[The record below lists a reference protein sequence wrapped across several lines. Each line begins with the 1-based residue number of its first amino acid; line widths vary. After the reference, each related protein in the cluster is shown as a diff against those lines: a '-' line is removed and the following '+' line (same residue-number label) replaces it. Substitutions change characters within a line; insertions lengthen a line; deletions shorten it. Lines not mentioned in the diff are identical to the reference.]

1 MKQKIQRFLAIL
13 IAALWV
19 TTVYAIDAPE
29 TLCIKGWKVND
40 SGWGL
45 IDQNEKVT
53 LDNGVAFHFNVSLSE
68 GNIFKFQ
75 PKAGGGEYCS
85 GIGNGLNKA
94 STIETR
100 YDMELTSNDTGA
112 WQLDRGGDVSI
123 TCYFPTSGDKA
134 SVYVKTGSNNWW
146 TPDGTTIE
154 PAEVPND
161 LYIIGTVNGGTWDV
175 SNPGSVKGVKN
186 GNVFTFTNIKLNK
199 QTWGASFVFQTEPAR
214 TQNHP
219 KAEEIYGCDKSSD
232 VNFDNIVNTDNSLKV
247 VKQTGYK
254 NGTDGGHGWNTT
266 SKFGP
271 FDITVTFAEDG
282 TAQLKIK
289 DHQETVETP
298 EHLYMI
304 GNVMVGDVAQNWNTS
319 NSSLAGVK
327 DGNNFVFS
335 NVELVASDDNNSY
348 FRFADTNN
356 SIGGDGVKSWTPNNQ
371 SNADAVSGENTMYDV
386 TGSTDGKWKLAPG
399 NYDITVHFEAG
410 KTYFTYVKKAEPG
423 SVPDELYIR
432 GHVNG
437 SEWNKNFKGEK
448 TNDYTF
454 LFEGVSMTGWTNSS
468 VSTFR
473 FHKDPTGDG
482 TGNGLAYGTADPND
496 LAVQYDGAHN
506 ALTTYD
512 ATNKY
517 GWKINNGEYDITVHF
532 DDPENPYFTIAT
544 ARQPYYFVGDM
555 NNWFSSEFTT
565 NNDKFENTTNYY
577 TKNADGSYSYTP
589 GTGSWNLIVRVFDM
603 KDDMP
608 SWKFRFIGPLD
619 YTATDANGNVETG
632 ENWYKFDRFPDGIM
646 NGQFKIN
653 DGAGVWTG
661 HSWGNAK
668 SVGGDNNKK
677 EWDDFK
683 AYYYNSFSE
692 KDIKNGTVYGSTMM
706 VKDGGQ
712 NLLMQC
718 GGVAN
723 AAVYFTPDD
732 GGKIIVKGEPIN
744 YYIFYGL
751 KHEEGMDQKNGED
764 WIRAQINADK
774 PNVNNYY
781 LPGVWY
787 GDKFNDSWAFD
798 DKKSILDPTKAYA
811 SGQAASLPYY
821 DANGNRAEHMN
832 IRDRQ
837 LSDGTTE
844 PGGIDL
850 VKVDL
855 TKTGTELENELK
867 KVINAEYSTGESVWT
882 GEQIIKGIV
891 DNKKLPDGR
900 DVSEYDYIYIQRI
913 PAGFESPAGKSYTM
927 MFNKKNNH
935 YAGGTYIVRPE
946 HKYFFNGEPVHVH
959 VDFSDVAIW
968 FDVKVSY
975 RIFAYDAQNKTIVV
989 NADESGSE
997 NHKVIYNQNQ
1007 MPKPTQDEDG
1017 DAKNFGW
1024 VALEDKGECT
1034 AWHGNAHDDHEAS
1047 KDGYKWNYRDV
1058 TAGKSGSQMR
1068 AEAADSRF
1076 AVNDKYGKGFVQLK
1090 VEYTKKPGVDYT
1102 GTDWDGTV
1110 QQAVFYTPSALNP
1123 EIADTRLQLDL
1134 KDKFIVMEANDPIMT
1149 GIEGIT
1155 IEDVD
1160 MEEVENTAAPVY
1172 YNLQGVRV
1180 AKPTKGIFI
1189 EVRGSESKKVLF
1201 E

>member
-1 MKQKIQRFLAIL
+1 MNPTTLEDIYL
-13 IAALWV
+13 I
-19 TTVYAIDAPE
+19 
-29 TLCIKGWKVND
+29 GWKVNNTD
-40 SGWGL
+40 WDYNKSNDDLKNNGQGTVSVTEREDGKIYHINANNWTESHWFAFKANTGKYL
-45 IDQNEKVT
+45 VNLHNDQEKVKYDT
-53 LDNGVAFHFNVSLSE
+53 PFNVQWSDKRDNGNQFKLDVADGKIEVSVSIYIPAEE
-68 GNIFKFQ
+68 GGQMQAIIKQ
-75 PKAGGGEYCS
+75 
-85 GIGNGLNKA
+85 GLNNW
-94 STIETR
+94 
-100 YDMELTSNDTGA
+100 YDFTS
-112 WQLDRGGDVSI
+112 V
-123 TCYFPTSGDKA
+123 
-134 SVYVKTGSNNWW
+134 
-146 TPDGTTIE
+146 
-154 PAEVPND
+154 EVPE
-161 LYIIGTVNGGTWDV
+161 
-175 SNPGSVKGVKN
+175 
-186 GNVFTFTNIKLNK
+186 
-199 QTWGASFVFQTEPAR
+199 A
-214 TQNHP
+214 
-219 KAEEIYGCDKSSD
+219 
-232 VNFDNIVNTDNSLKV
+232 
-247 VKQTGYK
+247 
-254 NGTDGGHGWNTT
+254 
-266 SKFGP
+266 
-271 FDITVTFAEDG
+271 
-282 TAQLKIK
+282 
-289 DHQETVETP
+289 
-298 EHLYMI
+298 LYMV
-304 GNVMVGDVAQNWNTS
+304 GNVMVGDVKQNWDTT

-327 DGNNFVFS
+327 EGNNYVFS
-335 NVELVASDDNNSY
+335 NVEFVPSVDGNSY

-356 SIGGDGVKSWTPNNQ
+356 SIGGDGVKSWTPQ
-371 SNADAVSGENTMYDV
+371 DKKDADGVSGQNQMYEY
-386 TGSTDGKWKLAPG
+386 TGSVDGAWKLAPG

-454 LFEGVSMTGWTNSS
+454 LFEGVSMTGWSDSS

-473 FHKDPTGDG
+473 FTQDPEGEGKDK
-482 TGNGLAYGTADPND
+482 GLAYGVAAVNNDDPLVSYN
-496 LAVQYDGAHN
+496 GTHN
-506 ALTTYD
+506 AMYVYD
-512 ATNKY
+512 DSHAK
-517 GWKINNGEYDITVHF
+517 GWKINNGNYDITVHF

-565 NNDKFENTTNYY
+565 NSDQFKQETNYY
-577 TKNADGSYSYTP
+577 TKNDDGSYSYTP
-589 GTGSWNLIVRVFDM
+589 GTGSWNLIGRVFDM

-619 YTATDANGNVETG
+619 YIAKDANGNVETG
-632 ENWYKFDRFPDGIM
+632 TNWYKFDRFPNGIM

-653 DGAGVWTG
+653 DGAGVWTD
-661 HSWGNAK
+661 HSWGNAQG
-668 SVGGDNNKK
+668 VGGGDNNKD
-677 EWDDFK
+677 WGDFK
-683 AYYYNSFSE
+683 KYYYNSFSE
-692 KDIKNGTVYGSTMM
+692 KDIKNGTVYGSSMIK
-706 VKDGGQ
+706 KDGGQ

-787 GDKFNDSWAFD
+787 GDTFNSSWGSDS
-798 DKKSILDPTKAYA
+798 KKSILDPDKAYQD
-811 SGQAASLPYY
+811 GQAASLPYY
-821 DANGNRAEHMN
+821 DANGNLAEHMN
-832 IRDRQ
+832 IRDRY
-837 LSDGTTE
+837 LSDGTLE

-855 TKTGTELENELK
+855 TKTGTDLENELK

-891 DNKKLPDGR
+891 DHKKLPDGR

-959 VDFSDVAIW
+959 VDFSDVTKK

-997 NHKVIYNQNQ
+997 NHTVIYNQNQ
-1007 MPKPTQDEDG
+1007 TPKATADENG
-1017 DAKNFGW
+1017 PAKDFGW
-1024 VALEDKGECT
+1024 VALEHKGECT
-1034 AWHGNAHDDHEAS
+1034 AWHGNAHNDHEAS
-1047 KDGYKWNYRDV
+1047 NDGYKWNYCDV
-1058 TAGKSGSQMR
+1058 TADKSGSQMR

-1102 GTDWDGTV
+1102 GTDWDGDV

-1134 KDKFIVMEANDPIMT
+1134 KDKFIVMKANDPIMT

-1160 MEEVENTAAPVY
+1160 MDGEAADVEPVY

>member
-1 MKQKIQRFLAIL
+1 MQAIIKQ
-13 IAALWV
+13 
-19 TTVYAIDAPE
+19 
-29 TLCIKGWKVND
+29 
-40 SGWGL
+40 
-45 IDQNEKVT
+45 
-53 LDNGVAFHFNVSLSE
+53 
-68 GNIFKFQ
+68 
-75 PKAGGGEYCS
+75 
-85 GIGNGLNKA
+85 GLNNWY
-94 STIETR
+94 EF
-100 YDMELTSNDTGA
+100 TS
-112 WQLDRGGDVSI
+112 V
-123 TCYFPTSGDKA
+123 
-134 SVYVKTGSNNWW
+134 
-146 TPDGTTIE
+146 
-154 PAEVPND
+154 EVPE
-161 LYIIGTVNGGTWDV
+161 
-175 SNPGSVKGVKN
+175 
-186 GNVFTFTNIKLNK
+186 
-199 QTWGASFVFQTEPAR
+199 A
-214 TQNHP
+214 
-219 KAEEIYGCDKSSD
+219 
-232 VNFDNIVNTDNSLKV
+232 
-247 VKQTGYK
+247 
-254 NGTDGGHGWNTT
+254 
-266 SKFGP
+266 
-271 FDITVTFAEDG
+271 
-282 TAQLKIK
+282 
-289 DHQETVETP
+289 
-298 EHLYMI
+298 LYMI
-304 GNVMVGDVAQNWNTS
+304 GNVMVGDVVQNWNTS

-327 DGNNFVFS
+327 NGNNYVFS
-335 NVELVASDDNNSY
+335 NVEFVASGDGNSY

-356 SIGGDGVKSWTPNNQ
+356 SIGGYGVKSWTPNNQ

-386 TGSTDGKWKLAPG
+386 TGSTDGAWKLAPG

-410 KTYFTYVKKAEPG
+410 KTYFTYVKKGEPG

-454 LFEGVSMTGWTNSS
+454 LFEGVSMTGWSDSS

-473 FHKDPTGDG
+473 FTQDPEGEGKDK
-482 TGNGLAYGTADPND
+482 GLAYGVAAVNNDDPLVSYN
-496 LAVQYDGAHN
+496 GTHN
-506 ALTTYD
+506 AMYVCD
-512 ATNKY
+512 DSHAK
-517 GWKINNGEYDITVHF
+517 GWKINNGNYDITVHF

-544 ARQPYYFVGDM
+544 AYYFVGDM

-565 NNDKFENTTNYY
+565 NSDKFKQETNYY
-577 TKNADGSYSYTP
+577 TRNDDGSYSYTP
-589 GTGSWNLIVRVFDM
+589 GTGSWNLIGREFDM

-608 SWKFRFIGPLD
+608 SWKFRFIGSLD
-619 YTATDANGNVETG
+619 YPAKDANGNDETG
-632 ENWYKFDRFPDGIM
+632 TNWYKFDRFPNGIM

-677 EWDDFK
+677 DWNDFR

-751 KHEEGMDQKNGED
+751 KHEDGMDQKNGED

-787 GDKFNDSWAFD
+787 GDTFNSSWGSDS
-798 DKKSILDPTKAYA
+798 KKSILDPTKAYKD
-811 SGQAASLPYY
+811 GQAASLPYY
-821 DANGNRAEHMN
+821 DANGNLAEHMN
-832 IRDRQ
+832 IRDRE
-837 LSDGTTE
+837 LSDGKLE

-855 TKTGTELENELK
+855 TKTGTDLENELK
-867 KVINAEYSTGESVWT
+867 KVINAEYSKGESVWT

-900 DVSEYDYIYIQRI
+900 DVSGCDYIYIQRI

-959 VDFSDVAIW
+959 VDFSDVAKW

-997 NHKVIYNQNQ
+997 NHTVIYNQNQ
-1007 MPKPTQDEDG
+1007 TPKATADENG
-1017 DAKNFGW
+1017 VAKDFGW

-1034 AWHGNAHDDHEAS
+1034 AWHGNAHNDHEAS
-1047 KDGYKWNYRDV
+1047 NDGYKWNYRDV
-1058 TAGKSGSQMR
+1058 NADKSGSQMR

-1090 VEYTKKPGVDYT
+1090 VEYTKKDGVDYT
-1102 GTDWDGTV
+1102 VTNWHWDGDEKHV
-1110 QQAVFYTPSALNP
+1110 VFYTPSALNP
-1123 EIADTRLQLDL
+1123 EIADPRLQLDL
-1134 KDKFIVMEANDPIMT
+1134 KDKFIVMKADDPIMT

-1160 MEEVENTAAPVY
+1160 FGEEVENTAAPVY